1 MTEIPE
7 HLLKRSASRRGG
19 GDGGDSKSSPE
30 AASGG
35 EVVKA
40 SAAPAKKAAP
50 APEKIEKAPE
60 PVPPYVE
67 ASLKRKRIPLWAM
80 PVLALLPVWAVIY
93 VVTLT
98 PAGEKKPTQLELGAT
113 VYTSRC
119 ASCHGADGS
128 GGAGRVFKGGELI
141 KTFPEI
147 DQQLEFV
154 WLGSTGTGPEGT
166 PYGDPEREGGQHK
179 TLSFNGTPMPGFKG
193 VLTEEELLAVVR
205 YEREVVSGE
214 KLDAKQLDAKEN
226 RTHPNGAPLIDEG
239 GESLLG
245 ADGKPL
251 FGADGKLAAGS

>member
-7 HLLKRSASRRGG
+7 HLLKRSAARRGG
-19 GDGGDSKSSPE
+19 GGGGDDSAPSPE
-30 AASGG
+30 AAGG
-35 EVVKA
+35 AVAKA

-50 APEKIEKAPE
+50 APEKVEKAPE

-80 PVLALLPVWAVIY
+80 PVLALLPVWAIIY

-141 KTFPEI
+141 KTFPKI

-166 PYGDPEREGGQHK
+166 PYGDPEREEGQHK

-205 YEREVVSGE
+205 YERETISGE
-214 KLDAKQLDAKEN
+214 KVDAKQIDADEN
-226 RTHPNGAPLIDEG
+226 RTHDNGAPLIDDDG
-239 GESLLG
+239 ATLLG

-251 FGADGKLAAGS
+251 FDADGKLAADS